1 MNTQQTSENIF
12 TYFTVNDK
20 NVLLVQHN
28 DTAELKNV
36 AHGQV
41 LPSKI

>member
-20 NVLLVQHN
+20 NILLVQHK
-28 DTAELKNV
+28 DIVELKNV

-41 LPSKI
+41 LPSKT